1 MPTMKPYP
9 ISGTFPLPE
18 KMFSETFR
26 WITNHVVKDWVIF
39 HAFEVS
45 DSRTIDFVMLDKTY
59 LSVICLEVVSE
70 QTDLVDSLGDPIA
83 PISISEE
90 AMDAL
95 RKQFSHHFSPD
106 SRLAL
111 GHAIVFP
118 NETQYEVGELPD
130 HLKQTFSTDVRL
142 PKFTLCTGSY
152 TTCDPL
158 DPYELGITL
167 EEYARDELH
176 LPNSHKIKSKRDWE
190 KGQLEWNNLRNEFE
204 AKYDIGTTFM
214 RPTTIFS
221 TNLDTL
227 NQELLRLTI
236 EQYTSLDRTENNP
249 RCVIAGA
256 AGTGKTVLA
265 MELAKRRAQKHT
277 ETVALMCSNANL
289 SRRFKKWATG
299 ISEDVGGKI
308 VAGTPATLPLS
319 VFEDNDVLKDE
330 YTKMLKNSKLE
341 ETLRLGAID
350 NGWYHF
356 IRKAVNDLRENDL
369 SNYFDYLIVDEAQN
383 LFDPVFLNLMDQL
396 LKGGMDNGYWTMFGD
411 LKQAIVTL
419 DRKLE
424 WEKVLVDFG
433 IDYKWSYDEL
443 QTNCRNTHEI
453 ATAVSSLS
461 RVESTSMSGVHGPDV
476 QIEYFKGQEQFENK
490 LDGLISNW
498 KSEGLNSRQIILLSS
513 TVVTEF
519 GANQPNYGGWKLCNI
534 SDIPEVDRGNITE
547 HSDSS
552 GILGYS
558 DTPLDILRYS
568 DVYDFQGLESDLVI
582 LIISCTDDQVSIEG
596 TVLLEDE
603 KHLNRVLYIGMSR
616 AKTMLIVLADKRYE
630 EHLIARE
637 KKWKE
642 KKTHPQN
649 SGKT

>member
-1 MPTMKPYP
+1 MPYP
-9 ISGTFPLPE
+9 ISDGYPVPE
-18 KMFSETFR
+18 RMISETFR
-26 WITNHVVKDWVIF
+26 WITNSSVKEWVVL
-39 HAFEVS
+39 HSFEVPGS
-45 DSRTIDFVMLDKTY
+45 HRIGFVLHDKAS
-59 LSVICLEVVSE
+59 LCVICLEVVAKSA
-70 QTDLVDSLGDPIA
+70 DLVNPLGDSIVPV
-83 PISISEE
+83 SISEAAMENLRAQFPVYFDE
-90 AMDAL
+90 A
-95 RKQFSHHFSPD
+95 SP
-106 SRLAL
+106 LAL
-111 GHAIVFP
+111 GHAVVYP
-118 NETQYEVGELPD
+118 SKTQYEAAELPK
-130 HLKQTFSTDVRL
+130 HLKPIFSEAKTLPERYTLQTEFHVH
-142 PKFTLCTGSY
+142 
-152 TTCDPL
+152 CDPL
-158 DPYELGITL
+158 DPNELGKTL
-167 EEYARDELH
+167 ENYAFHLRKWDKTTDE
-176 LPNSHKIKSKRDWE
+176 ND
-190 KGQLEWNNLRNEFE
+190 WNNAQDKMNELRDEFE
-204 AKYDIGTTFM
+204 AKYNLGTTFM

-227 NQELLRLTI
+227 NRELLRLTI

-265 MELAKRRAQKHT
+265 MELAKRRAEKHE

-289 SRRFKKWATG
+289 SRRFKKWAAG
-299 ISEDVGGKI
+299 ISKDVGGKI
-308 VAGTPATLPLS
+308 VAGTPATLLLS
-319 VFEDNDVLKDE
+319 IFEDNDVLKNK
-330 YTKMLKNSKLE
+330 YTEILKDSKLE

-356 IRKAVNDLRENDL
+356 IRDAVNDLRENEF

-383 LFDPVFLNLMDQL
+383 LLHPLFLNLMKEL
-396 LKGGMDNGYWTMFGD
+396 LKEDLDNGCWTMFGD
-411 LKQAIVTL
+411 LKQSIVLL

-424 WEKVLVDFG
+424 WEKVLIDFG
-433 IDYKWSYDEL
+433 IDYKWSHDEL
-443 QTNCRNTHEI
+443 KTNCRNTHEI

-461 RVESTSMSGVHGPDV
+461 RIESTSMSGVHGPDV
-476 QIEYFKGQEQFENK
+476 QIEYFEGQEQFKYK
-490 LDGLISNW
+490 LDGLISTW

-519 GANQPNYGGWKLCNI
+519 GTNQPNYGGWKLCNI

-582 LIISCTDDQVSIEG
+582 LIISCTDDQVSIDG
-596 TVLLEDE
+596 TVLLENE
-603 KHLNRVLYIGMSR
+603 KHLDRVLYIGMSR

-630 EHLIARE
+630 KHLIARE
-637 KKWKE
+637 ERWKK